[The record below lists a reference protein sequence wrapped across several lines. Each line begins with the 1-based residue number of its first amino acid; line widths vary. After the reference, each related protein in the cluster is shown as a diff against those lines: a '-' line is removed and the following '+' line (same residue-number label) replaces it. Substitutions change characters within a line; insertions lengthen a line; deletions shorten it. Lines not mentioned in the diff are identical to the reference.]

1 MVERI
6 ATITPIATRNTP
18 FTISLMMPQRMPN
31 TPKAVRIIKPHIAN
45 PMCCAICLKFAVA
58 VISSLFLIFLF
69 LMRIQENSELVMNVS
84 SKHVDIIKRYED
96 GTYLD
101 LFVIE
106 SQSYVDPS
114 MVARVMEYESVARM
128 RYIRQN
134 FKKHVPTHTRLPM
147 ILTVVLYVGETK
159 WNAAKRLSEL
169 EIIHPGFED
178 MFNEFKLNL
187 IELNTNHKYNT
198 GEKATQD
205 FFDLLRMIYRKQIL
219 KENLDREFNRDA
231 LYFAYVVTKNKELLN
246 IYQESE
252 KGDVKV
258 CRALDEMFEES
269 TNKGI
274 QMGIRQGIEQGVERG
289 VKNTQIKIAIKM
301 LVRNNQTLEEISE
314 IVGLDLDALRELKKS
329 I

>member
-1 MVERI
+1 MDIESKK
-6 ATITPIATRNTP
+6 
-18 FTISLMMPQRMPN
+18 FLGQ
-31 TPKAVRIIKPHIAN
+31 PKNFVSIFNALLFDGQPVLKPEY
-45 PMCCAICLKFAVA
+45 LKD
-58 VISSLFLIFLF
+58 
-69 LMRIQENSELVMNVS
+69 ENSELVMNVS

-106 SQSYVDPS
+106 SQSYVDQS

-134 FKKHVPTHTRLPM
+134 FKKHVPM
-147 ILTVVLYVGETK
+147 ILTVVLYVCESK

-205 FFDLLRMIYRKQIL
+205 FFDLLRIIYRKQIL
-219 KENLDREFNRDA
+219 KEDLDREFNRDA
-231 LYFAYVVTKNKELLN
+231 LYFAYVVTKNKRVIEYLPEK
-246 IYQESE
+246 QE
-252 KGDVKV
+252 
-258 CRALDEMFEES
+258 
-269 TNKGI
+269 
-274 QMGIRQGIEQGVERG
+274 ERC
-289 VKNTQIKIAIKM
+289 
-301 LVRNNQTLEEISE
+301 
-314 IVGLDLDALRELKKS
+314 KS
-329 I
+329 M